1 MRLRLRRLARE
12 HRRAW
17 LVAGLGAA
25 LVAIAVVVAVTTL
38 GPDGAGG
45 DPESA
50 GRLAAAARRRAA
62 PTTTTTAVTT
72 ATTTARTTTTTAPPA
87 PTTTAP
93 APPPPSAAAGT
104 AGLSDPGALTGY
116 DGPSTIEGGTVVIDS
131 KRFSSRLTVAG
142 GDVTIRNSSFA
153 FDDWYHLYVTGGT
166 VTVDHSEFDGL
177 DTTTH
182 ADDIGVTGANVTV
195 RSSRFVRLVNGL
207 RLSSNSVAEGNVI
220 TRPNDAY
227 GPAHSDGIE
236 VYDGAHVVIRSNV
249 IDITGGSGATGC
261 VNIATDFGDIDDVL
275 VEDNDLTGGTYSLY
289 ARLQGD
295 GDAIS
300 GIRVLGNR
308 WHTPH
313 QYGTHS
319 VDPTSSIAE
328 WSANTLDGQ
337 PVPF

>member
-1 MRLRLRRLARE
+1 R
-12 HRRAW
+12 
-17 LVAGLGAA
+17 
-25 LVAIAVVVAVTTL
+25 
-38 GPDGAGG
+38 
-45 DPESA
+45 
-50 GRLAAAARRRAA
+50 
-62 PTTTTTAVTT
+62 
-72 ATTTARTTTTTAPPA
+72 
-87 PTTTAP
+87 
-93 APPPPSAAAGT
+93 
-104 AGLSDPGALTGY
+104 
-116 DGPSTIEGGTVVIDS
+116 
-131 KRFSSRLTVAG
+131 RLTVAG

-166 VTVDHSEFDGL
+166 VTVEHSEFDGL
-177 DTTTH
+177 NTTTH

-220 TRPNDAY
+220 TQPNDAY
-227 GPAHSDGIE
+227 GPAHGDGIE

-300 GIRVLGNR
+300 NIRVVGNR

-319 VDPTSSIAE
+319 VDPTSSITE
-328 WSANTLDGQ
+328 WSANTLDGH